1 MTVTDLVNH
10 PAPGI
15 SYFTPAQ
22 NPPAGT
28 AANPQTSGK
37 PVPKLFHPLT
47 IRGVTFQNR
56 LGLAPLCQYSAQD
69 GHMTPYHIAHL
80 GGIAQ
85 RGPGLMMI
93 EATAVQAEGRITPQD
108 VGLWKDSQIGPMR
121 QVVEFAHSQN
131 QKIGVQLAHAGRKA
145 STVAPWISF
154 SATATE
160 ELGGWPDRV
169 FGPSDIPFADT
180 FPKPKAMTKD
190 DIVQFKNDW
199 AAAVKRA
206 VEVGV
211 DFIEIHGAHGYLIS
225 SFLSPAAN
233 NRTDEYGGS
242 LENRIRLP
250 LEIAQITR
258 DIVGPNMPIFLRVSA
273 SDWLEETLPEQ
284 SWGIEDTI
292 KFAQALADQGAIDLI
307 DISSGGVHAA
317 QKVKS
322 GPLFQ
327 APFAVAVKQAV
338 GDKLLVS
345 VVGAITNGRQ
355 ANDLLEKEG
364 LDVALVGRGFQKDP
378 ALTWT
383 FAQHLDTEI
392 SMASQIRWGFTR
404 RGGREYIDP
413 SVYKP
418 SIFDA

>member
-1 MTVTDLVNH
+1 MTVSSLVNH

-22 NPPAGT
+22 DIPAGS

-85 RGPGLMMI
+85 RGPGLMII
-93 EATAVQAEGRITPQD
+93 EATAVQPEGRITPQD
-108 VGLWKDSQIGPMR
+108 VGLWKDSQIAPM
-121 QVVEFAHSQN
+121 QAVIEFAHSQN

-154 SATATE
+154 TAKATA
-160 ELGGWPDRV
+160 ELDGWPDRV
-169 FGPSDIPFADT
+169 LGPSDVPFAAS
-180 FPKPKAMTKD
+180 FPTPRAMTAA
-190 DIVQFKNDW
+190 DIAQFKADW
-199 AAAVKRA
+199 ADATKRA
-206 VEVGV
+206 IAAGA
-211 DFIEIHGAHGYLIS
+211 DFVEIHAAHGYLLS

-233 NRTDEYGGS
+233 NRTDQYGGS
-242 LENRIRLP
+242 FENRIRLP
-250 LEIAQITR
+250 LEVAQITR
-258 DIVGPNMPIFLRVSA
+258 DAVGPDVPVFLRVSA
-273 SDWLEETLPEQ
+273 SDWLEETLPDM
-284 SWGIEDTI
+284 SWRVEDTVR
-292 KFAQALADQGAIDLI
+292 FAEELARQGAVDLI

-338 GDKLLVS
+338 GDRLLVS
-345 VVGAITNGRQ
+345 AVGAITDGRQ

-383 FAQHLDTEI
+383 FAQHLGVEI

-404 RGGREYIDP
+404 RGGPSYIDP
-413 SVYKP
+413 AVYKP